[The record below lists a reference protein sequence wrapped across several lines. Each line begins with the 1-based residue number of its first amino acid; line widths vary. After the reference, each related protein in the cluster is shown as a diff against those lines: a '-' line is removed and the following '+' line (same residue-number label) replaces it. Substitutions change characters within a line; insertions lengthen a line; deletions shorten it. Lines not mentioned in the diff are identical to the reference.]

1 MIVACARPGPVA
13 NSRDAMGDEEH
24 AMAGSLRRGGS
35 RPGEGH
41 EPRAAGRL
49 LFLDNIRIF
58 LAVDV
63 FIFHV
68 TLQYGFREASHDP
81 LFVYGEL
88 LSSEAL
94 LRVAALYAG
103 LHHAYCMPLY
113 FFMAGALSP
122 ASARQ
127 RSRGAYLKDRL
138 LRLGI
143 PALSYLL
150 IIFPAMM
157 YSKVVYY
164 DGFEGSFWAYYPVH
178 LTDPQRFGVSVMWFP
193 PLLLIFSVVYAWSSR
208 PGLPPTTGGLRLTN
222 RVLLAF
228 GAGVALVTMVVRV
241 WFPLSSVRIPFF
253 HIEAASLPI
262 YVAMFA
268 LGVSVGRAGGW
279 PDFFA
284 RFGRRWL
291 AVAAGMILL
300 LPVLMVAGG
309 GATGEVKQFMGG
321 LHWQSAV
328 YVVWEASVAISLMV
342 AIPYLFERHL
352 DRMSRLT
359 RLLRTH
365 TFAFYVLHPMILLA
379 LGRAFSSLPVPV
391 LAKAGL
397 VVLLGMPLTLA
408 LSHFVVRRLPF
419 ADRVLYTPT
428 RPRKVE
434 GLA

>member
-1 MIVACARPGPVA
+1 MP
-13 NSRDAMGDEEH
+13 DDEH
-24 AMAGSLRRGGS
+24 AAS
-35 RPGEGH
+35 RSPPRVASPQGEGG
-41 EPRAAGRL
+41 EARGAGRL
-49 LFLDNIRIF
+49 VFLDNIRVF

-68 TLQYGFREASHDP
+68 TLQYAFREASHDP

-94 LRVAALYAG
+94 LIVAALYAG

-113 FFMAGALSP
+113 FFLAGALTP
-122 ASARQ
+122 ASARK
-127 RSRGAYLKDRL
+127 RSRGAYLQDRL

-143 PALSYLL
+143 PALAYLL

-193 PLLLIFSVVYAWSSR
+193 PLLLIFSVVYAWSSMT
-208 PGLPPTTGGLRLTN
+208 GLAAATSGPRLTN

-228 GAGVALVTMVVRV
+228 GAAVALVTMVVRV
-241 WFPLSSVRIPFF
+241 WSPLSSVRIPFF
-253 HIEAASLPI
+253 HIEAASLPMYI
-262 YVAMFA
+262 AMFA
-268 LGVSVGRAGGW
+268 LGVSVGRFGAW
-279 PDFFA
+279 PGFFA
-284 RFGRRWL
+284 DFGRRWL
-291 AVAAGMILL
+291 VVATGMILL
-300 LPVLMVAGG
+300 LPVLMVTGG
-309 GATGEVKQFMGG
+309 GATGGVKQFMGG

-328 YVVWEASVAISLMV
+328 YVVWETTVAISLMV

-352 DRMSRLT
+352 DRMSRVT

-379 LGRAFSSLPVPV
+379 LGHAFSSVPVPV

-397 VVLLGMPLTLA
+397 VILLGMPLTLA
-408 LSHFVVRRLPF
+408 LSHFVVRRLPLV
-419 ADRVLYTPT
+419 DRVLYTPT
-428 RPRKVE
+428 RPREVE
-434 GLA
+434 GLAEAVPTSS

>member
-1 MIVACARPGPVA
+1 MQ
-13 NSRDAMGDEEH
+13 
-24 AMAGSLRRGGS
+24 LRVPS
-35 RPGEGH
+35 

-49 LFLDNIRIF
+49 YFLDNIRIF

-68 TLQYGFREASHDP
+68 TLQYAFREASHDP

-88 LSSEAL
+88 PSSEVML
-94 LRVAALYAG
+94 LVAALYVG

-113 FFMAGALSP
+113 FFMAGALTP

-127 RSRGAYLKDRL
+127 RSLGEYLQDRL

-143 PALSYLL
+143 PALAYLS
-150 IIFPAMM
+150 IIFPVMM

-164 DGFEGSFWAYYPVH
+164 DGFEGSFWAYYPIH
-178 LTDPQRFGVSVMWFP
+178 LSDPERFGVSVMWFP
-193 PLLLIFSVVYAWSSR
+193 PLLLIFSVIYALCSR
-208 PGLPPTTGGLRLTN
+208 RGLPAATGGLRLTN

-228 GAGVALVTMVVRV
+228 GAAVALVTVLVRL

-268 LGVSVGRAGGW
+268 LGVSAGRVGAW
-279 PDFFA
+279 PDLVA
-284 RFGRRWL
+284 DTGRRWL
-291 AVAAGMILL
+291 FVAVGTILL
-300 LPVLMVAGG
+300 LPILMVVGG
-309 GATGEVKQFMGG
+309 GATGDIKQFMGG

-328 YVVWEASVAISLMV
+328 YVVWEVSAAISLMM
-342 AIPYLFERHL
+342 AIFYLFARHL
-352 DRMSRLT
+352 DRAGRLT
-359 RLLRTH
+359 RLLRIH
-365 TFAFYVLHPMILLA
+365 TFACYVLHPMVLLA
-379 LGRAFSSLPVPV
+379 LGHAFSSVPVPV

-397 VVLLGMPLTLA
+397 VILLGLPLTLA

-434 GLA
+434 G